1 MVRLAEVR
9 IREFHQEAV
18 EASVHLALEEE
29 VVEVVRRPSV
39 QASAEEE
46 DHQNRASEVEVV
58 RRNLVAGEV
67 EAGHPFRASAEEVDH
82 PFRP

>member
-1 MVRLAEVR
+1 M
-9 IREFHQEAV
+9 

-46 DHQNRASEVEVV
+46 DHQNQASEVEVV

-67 EAGHPFRASAEEVDH
+67 EAVHPFRASAEEVDH